1 MPKRCTK
8 HWCWKFSS
16 HQKKIPG
23 FNFLIRKGQLAN
35 LHGAVLATVWS
46 CLIMP
51 VILQFI
57 ILSYP
62 ICLLPICWFPLAVT
76 TTVTLSRR
84 PPDTI
89 TVWSTEAQ
97 RTLQPKHVRPYS
109 EFYFHVNRIDHFFN
123 KPDVRIR
130 LVHTLG
136 TAVLYCLL
144 HFNNS
149 SDTGM
154 WVPITAMVPFIF
166 VTIVRAEAWDV
177 FVWESARFLWVHQ
190 FSISVSNL
198 DPALANCKTG

>member
-1 MPKRCTK
+1 MA
-8 HWCWKFSS
+8 WKFSS
-16 HQKKIPG
+16 HQKKNSQF
-23 FNFLIRKGQLAN
+23 FNSERTAGELAWRSACHSLVLYNHACDSSIHYFKLSNLLASHLLISACSDDN
-35 LHGAVLATVWS
+35 CDVESEAT
-46 CLIMP
+46 
-51 VILQFI
+51 
-57 ILSYP
+57 
-62 ICLLPICWFPLAVT
+62 
-76 TTVTLSRR
+76 
-84 PPDTI
+84 DTI

-109 EFYFHVNRIDHFFN
+109 KFYFHLNRIDQFFN